1 MGKEGQDCDKIHNFQ
16 VYRNYTMYI
25 CTIYLLVHKKIYLS
39 LITNYQLRFQKG
51 WREGGGERKN
61 LYKNYYSRL
70 FEQSFVREICNEEF
84 RGNFAKIEKKKKTY

>member
-39 LITNYQLRFQKG
+39 LITNYQLRFQKD
-51 WREGGGERKN
+51 WREGGGKKEPIQKLLQPIVRTIVRQGN
-61 LYKNYYSRL
+61 L
-70 FEQSFVREICNEEF
+70 
-84 RGNFAKIEKKKKTY
+84 